1 MTPELL
7 DWARP
12 RLARVEAEL
21 AACFSDVEPARL
33 REACQ
38 YPILTGGK
46 RIRPL
51 LALAACEATGS
62 PCAAAIDAA
71 VAVELLHTYSLV
83 HDDLPAM
90 DDDDFRRGRPTTH
103 RVYGDAVAILVGDA
117 LLTEAFARVASSP
130 RLVAELALAGGAR
143 GMVGGQYRDIEN
155 LAHDLDSLVL
165 LHHLKTGAL
174 IRASVRM
181 GALAGGA
188 SDLERVTVYGERVGL
203 AFQVADD
210 LLDADQDAGEGGPPS
225 FVRLRGREWTA
236 AEARRLASSAI
247 DAVSALPGAEPLVW
261 LARFAVERAH

>member
-1 MTPELL
+1 MSPELL
-7 DWARP
+7 EWSRP

-21 AACFSDVEPARL
+21 AACFADVQPVAL

-51 LALAACEATGS
+51 LALAACEAAGAPFTE
-62 PCAAAIDAA
+62 AIDAA

-90 DDDDFRRGRPTTH
+90 DDDDLRRGRPTAH
-103 RVYGDAVAILVGDA
+103 KVYGEAVAILVGDA
-117 LLTEAFARVASSP
+117 LLTEAFARIASSP

-143 GMVGGQYRDIEN
+143 GMVGGQYRDIQN

-165 LHHLKTGAL
+165 LHRLKTGAL
-174 IRASVRM
+174 IRGAVRM
-181 GALAGGA
+181 GAIAGGA
-188 SDLERVTVYGERVGL
+188 RDLEQVTVYGELIGL

-210 LLDADQDAGEGGPPS
+210 VLDADQDAGDAGPPS
-225 FVRLRGREWTA
+225 FVRLHGRDWTA
-236 AEARRLASSAI
+236 AEAQRLARTAI
-247 DAVSALPGAEPLVW
+247 DAVADLSGAQPLVQ